1 MDDKRRARLRVLRRR
16 ATDFVLPAAVLAE
29 GVLTGNPGHDF
40 HVRKLLGLVDVA
52 DVDEQVGYAAGALR
66 SKARRAGVDPA
77 PSGVDAIVATVADA
91 CAGREDVEIIT
102 SDADDM
108 ELLASLA
115 DHADRL
121 SVVSV

>member
-1 MDDKRRARLRVLRRR
+1 MSSTQSTDRPRPRPWRKPKTGWRL
-16 ATDFVLPAAVLAE
+16 
-29 GVLTGNPGHDF
+29 
-40 HVRKLLGLVDVA
+40 
-52 DVDEQVGYAAGALR
+52 DEQVGYAAGALR
-66 SKARRAGVDPA
+66 SKVRRAGVDPA

-91 CAGREDVEIIT
+91 RAGREDVEIVT